1 MPGRPPKLLDRES
14 LMNYA
19 ARALTSRP
27 LSLNELRDRLKRRAA
42 RQEDAAEVLARL
54 KEAGFLNDRKLADSF
69 ANWRRENQGLGKAR
83 VMHDLM
89 ARRIAPAVAKQAV
102 ETAYSGVDEV
112 ALIDS
117 LPGAEVSRQESRR
130 AAGRAEATGLGV
142 PPSARSR
149 LQLRQF
155 DSSVEALR
163 RRGGAIGRNGRTRTS
178 VRAMAVAATLQHLKN
193 QLLVL
198 RHLVQPRVHAH
209 QHFHSGFDQLAGG
222 FEAQVELGSAL
233 FSLLPALIG

>member
-1 MPGRPPKLLDRES
+1 MATRPPKLLDREG

-19 ARALTSRP
+19 ARALTSRA

-69 ANWRRENQGLGKAR
+69 ATWRRENQGLGKAR

-112 ALIDS
+112 ALIES
-117 LPGAEVSRQESRR
+117 FLARKYRGKNLGALLGE
-130 AAGRAEATGLGV
+130 AEASGLGV
-142 PPSARSR
+142 PPAARSR
-149 LQLRQF
+149 LQCRQF
-155 DSSVEALR
+155 HSSAEALR
-163 RRGGAIGRNGRTRTS
+163 RRGRAIRGDGRNAGS
-178 VRAMAVAATLQHLKN
+178 VK
-193 QLLVL
+193 
-198 RHLVQPRVHAH
+198 
-209 QHFHSGFDQLAGG
+209 D
-222 FEAQVELGSAL
+222 AQ
-233 FSLLPALIG
+233 